1 MELTGSVRSGNM
13 TEQNI
18 GRTLKK
24 LEKSQYHQHFL
35 MVVVILFLVAFITI
49 MLWYSDIRGL
59 YRQQVGD
66 YTLGSLIV
74 GFSVLSLLFIAYV
87 SLKERA
93 AKATREILV
102 KEKIAGTVLELEREK
117 LQALLEVNYIL
128 NSRLDKQKV
137 FDTICYGIAACL
149 KADQSSLMLYDSR
162 TGLLRC
168 VACHGGGYHLIL
180 NKEVKL
186 GEGIAGWVAQQRMS
200 LLLAKDVPRS
210 KFINFTDKERRITSS
225 ICVPLELGGEVKGV
239 LNVNIMDR
247 EDRQFDENDLR
258 IAKIF
263 AQNAVVSLDRSWQ
276 IEKSEESKSTKLVV

>member
-1 MELTGSVRSGNM
+1 M
-13 TEQNI
+13 QDKNI
-18 GRTLKK
+18 DQTLRKLDRT
-24 LEKSQYHQHFL
+24 QYHQHFL
-35 MVVVILFLVAFITI
+35 TVAVILFLAAFITV
-49 MLWYSDIRGL
+49 MFLYSDIRGL
-59 YRQQVGD
+59 YRQELGD
-66 YTLGSLIV
+66 YTFGSLVV
-74 GFSVLSLLFIAYV
+74 GFSVLSLLFVSYI
-87 SLKERA
+87 SLKEKA

-102 KEKIAGTVLELEREK
+102 KEKIAGAVLELEREK
-117 LQALLEVNYIL
+117 LQTLLEVNYIL
-128 NSRLDKQKV
+128 NSRIDQQKV

-162 TGLLRC
+162 TDQLRC

-200 LLLAKDVPRS
+200 LLLAKDVPHS
-210 KFINFTDKERRITSS
+210 KFINFTDKERRISSS

-247 EDRQFDENDLR
+247 EDREFDENDLR

-263 AQNAVVSLDRSWQ
+263 AQNAVVALDRSWQ
-276 IEKSEESKSTKLVV
+276 SEKPEESKSTKLFV